1 MLVCSMRVY
10 NYYRQH
16 YYTNIK
22 GRLPPITKI
31 IRRNKNARISFFV
44 FTQIKNKIQQPITDE
59 VHLFTYFY
67 FFISL
72 LFIYLF
78 VEIYFV
84 LTKFILP

>member
-44 FTQIKNKIQQPITDE
+44 CPLPPLPI
-59 VHLFTYFY
+59 
-67 FFISL
+67 I
-72 LFIYLF
+72 
-78 VEIYFV
+78 
-84 LTKFILP
+84 LTPY